1 MGNSKEPPVVAL
13 PFPIPYSL
21 FPIPYS
27 LFPIPYSL
35 QLKHLRPHLRQ
46 QHQQQGGEG
55 AEQQRE
61 QEPQQPAAVL
71 ALRQRRVDQG
81 QRAPTG
87 KPWGAIGPQRKMI
100 HDTLPSDG
108 WRRPAPEQAS

>member
-1 MGNSKEPPVVAL
+1 MGNGEWGIVKSRPSL
-13 PFPIPYSL
+13 LFHSL

-46 QHQQQGGEG
+46 QHQQQGGER

-81 QRAPTG
+81 QRAPAD